1 MIILVTGGTGFL
13 GQHTARRLLA
23 QGHQVYLL
31 GRDFA
36 TATDLLTQGA
46 VPVVA
51 DLRTAAAVSAA
62 ESAPPDSATTTSV
75 KPFLRT

>member
-1 MIILVTGGTGFL
+1 MIVLVTGGTGFL

-36 TATDLLTQGA
+36 TATDLLAQGA

-51 DLRTAAAVSAA
+51 DLRAAA
-62 ESAPPDSATTTSV
+62 
-75 KPFLRT
+75 